1 MNIQIEPPALDK
13 TPARLSQAEIKGIII
28 GLILA
33 MLLAALD
40 QTIVATAMPTI
51 GHELGDLNNL
61 PWIVT
66 AYLLTSTA
74 VTPLYGKLSDI
85 HGRRIMLLVAIGIF
99 SIGSIACA
107 LAPTMLALGLARCL
121 QGLGGGGLLALSQ
134 TIIGDLV
141 TPRERA
147 QYQVYIASVFVISSL
162 AGPILG
168 GFFAEHLH
176 WSLIFWINLPL
187 GLLAYLMTSDKLK
200 RLPRFERPHKL
211 DYPGAVLL
219 IAATS
224 TLLLALSWGGVHYGW
239 GSAPILTLLAASVVL
254 WLLFVLRLRS
264 AAEPLIPLVLFG
276 NQVVRTAT
284 LAACFGMGTFI
295 GLTIYMPIYLEGVL
309 GLSASQ
315 SGLALIPLMIGTVA
329 GATLS
334 GRLMVSIR
342 HYKRV
347 PIAGLSFSLLAT
359 AALAFSARG
368 MPQYMLEILLALLSL
383 GLGMLL
389 PVTTVSVQN
398 AVAQHDLG
406 TATASMNFFRSLG
419 GAIIVAVF
427 GTLVLGGAAFA
438 PGGSLQHL
446 SPEAIAALAAAFR
459 LVFVA
464 SAAGLALALFFI
476 SAMHEL
482 PLHDRRA

>member
-1 MNIQIEPPALDK
+1 MNIHTEPPAPDK
-13 TPARLSQAEIKGIII
+13 APARLSQAEVKGIIV

-99 SIGSIACA
+99 SIGSVACA
-107 LAPTMLALGLARCL
+107 LAPTMLALGLARGL

-147 QYQVYIASVFVISSL
+147 QYQVYIASVFVMSSL

-200 RLPRFERPHKL
+200 RLPRF
-211 DYPGAVLL
+211 
-219 IAATS
+219 
-224 TLLLALSWGGVHYGW
+224 
-239 GSAPILTLLAASVVL
+239 LTAWL
-254 WLLFVLRLRS
+254 WLVFIVPGWIAWGLISVWFLYRIVKGMVRMNAGRAVE
-264 AAEPLIPLVLFG
+264 AA
-276 NQVVRTAT
+276 
-284 LAACFGMGTFI
+284 
-295 GLTIYMPIYLEGVL
+295 
-309 GLSASQ
+309 
-315 SGLALIPLMIGTVA
+315 
-329 GATLS
+329 
-334 GRLMVSIR
+334 
-342 HYKRV
+342 
-347 PIAGLSFSLLAT
+347 
-359 AALAFSARG
+359 
-368 MPQYMLEILLALLSL
+368 
-383 GLGMLL
+383 
-389 PVTTVSVQN
+389 
-398 AVAQHDLG
+398 
-406 TATASMNFFRSLG
+406 
-419 GAIIVAVF
+419 
-427 GTLVLGGAAFA
+427 
-438 PGGSLQHL
+438 
-446 SPEAIAALAAAFR
+446 
-459 LVFVA
+459 
-464 SAAGLALALFFI
+464 
-476 SAMHEL
+476 
-482 PLHDRRA
+482 